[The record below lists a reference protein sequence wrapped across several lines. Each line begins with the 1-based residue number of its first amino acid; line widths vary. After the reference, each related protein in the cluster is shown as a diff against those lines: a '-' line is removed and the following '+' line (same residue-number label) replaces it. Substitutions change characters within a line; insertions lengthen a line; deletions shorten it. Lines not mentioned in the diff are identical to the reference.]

1 MRLAFPA
8 GVCRYVP
15 TCSDYAIEAISLYGA
30 ARGTRMAAQ
39 RVLRCHPAARG
50 GLDPVPH
57 TTA

>member
-1 MRLAFPA
+1 MRLVFPA
-8 GVCRYVP
+8 GVCRYEP
-15 TCSDYAIEAISLYGA
+15 TCSDYAIEAIGRFGVR
-30 ARGTRMAAQ
+30 RGVRLAVF